1 MKPHPECGL
10 CMMKWVYERVGN
22 SLGEE
27 KQFAIL
33 KKLAAVFAAEAEPS
47 MNMGI
52 LCNRSV
58 AAVYDSL
65 LASSGFYAPL
75 KRKSNEAAEALIGKA
90 KAFIEKS
97 ASRRERFVKACG
109 LAAVS
114 NVAPIGV
121 PSASIEFTM
130 VEDIIKGAVP
140 LPMPAGDIY
149 DAVSKARNVF
159 YVADNA
165 GEIGFDSLVISLLK
179 VMGAKV
185 TLAVKEGPFFDDATP
200 EDARYFGLEQ
210 IADAVHAVRGG
221 IFVPDTAEGKL
232 ARLFEESDLVI
243 SKGTG
248 NFEVFKGY
256 GKGKPVLFLLKA
268 KCRPVS
274 QEAQTPEGEFVVRL
288 EGWQE

>member
-1 MKPHPECGL
+1 MRPHPECGL

-22 SLGEE
+22 SLSEQQ
-27 KQFAIL
+27 QFSIL
-33 KKLAAVFAAEAEPS
+33 KKLTAVFAKEADPS

-58 AAVYDSL
+58 GAVHDFL
-65 LASSGFYAPL
+65 LASSGSYEPL
-75 KRKSNEAAEALIGKA
+75 KRKSNEAAARLIEKA
-90 KAFIEKS
+90 KKFIENS
-97 ASRRERFVKACG
+97 ASPGERFVKACG

-121 PSASIEFTM
+121 PTAPFEFSL
-130 VEDIIKGAVP
+130 VEDILQGKVS
-140 LPMPAGDIY
+140 LPVPAGDIY
-149 DAVSKARNVF
+149 GAASKARNVF

-179 VMGAKV
+179 KMGAKV
-185 TLAVKEGPFFDDATP
+185 TLAVKEGPFFDDATL

-221 IFVPDTAEGKL
+221 IFVPEETDEELSL
-232 ARLFEESDLVI
+232 AFKNSDFVI

-256 GKGKPVLFLLKA
+256 GNGKWVLFLLKA
-268 KCRPVS
+268 KCGPVS
-274 QEAQTPEGEFVVRL
+274 KEAETPEGQFIVRL
-288 EGWQE
+288 EA